1 MSAAQGSEALVSLLE
16 LFAVLAVSAVGT
28 WWVIRREHRD
38 PSSFTRRP
46 DVLAEWRAM
55 SAAEQEAA
63 DTASLDLAEQA
74 ELDAEYDAQ
83 EAAQLA
89 VERAVQIN
97 SLTHP

>member
-1 MSAAQGSEALVSLLE
+1 MPEFVSEPQR
-16 LFAVLAVSAVGT
+16 
-28 WWVIRREHRD
+28 WVIPVVLLVALIGTPVYLWWERRH

-46 DVLAEWRAM
+46 DALAEWRAL

-74 ELDAEYDAQ
+74 VLDAEYDAQ

-89 VERAVQIN
+89 VERATEIN
-97 SLTHP
+97 TLARF